1 MDQWL
6 RTGYLNK
13 KVPVIDDSGKESD
26 NNSSEKEVEE
36 STGDNSVT
44 DTDKN
49 TTKTPKSKAVKRK
62 YCEDYLE
69 FGFFWCGNANEPIP
83 QCVICFEKL
92 SNGSMKPSL
101 LKRHFEGKHENLQGK
116 PLDFFKKKKIE
127 LNSNKKSITSFTT
140 TNAQAT
146 EASYLVSLRIAKTA
160 KPHTIGE
167 TLLLPAAKDMVK
179 VLLGSAAAEKL
190 NTVSLSNNTVSR
202 RIDEMA
208 SNVKEKLIQDIK
220 KSKFFAIQIDESTD
234 LTDFAQLLT
243 YVRYEKDQLID
254 EEFLFCEPLPTNT
267 TADEIFRKL
276 NEFFSK
282 NNIDWKH
289 CVGLCSDGAR
299 AMTGVRGGVVA
310 KVKAVS
316 QDAKFT
322 HCSIHREA
330 LATKAMPKV
339 LKTVLEQSIKVVN
352 FIKSRALNSRLFSIL
367 CNEMGSEHNKL
378 LFHTEVR
385 WLSRGKVLIRLFELR
400 SEVQLFLTEHKFH
413 LADCFTDKL
422 WLARL
427 GYLAD
432 IFGRL
437 NDLNL
442 SLQGTNVNAFTVTD
456 KINATVLKLQFI
468 INDIKKKNVSSL
480 LTLDEFLKENELI
493 LEKELMI
500 DIEEHCNGL
509 VNSFRSYFPENLENE
524 SWIRDPFSL
533 SNKNLDAFSVIE
545 RDQLAEISCNGD
557 LKLEF
562 KQQNLSD
569 FWFQRRSEYEAIS
582 DKALKFL
589 MPFVSSYLCEVGF
602 SAMLSI
608 KNKYRTRL
616 NLEPSLRLK
625 LTKIEPN
632 ITYLIG
638 NKQHH
643 PSH

>member
-1 MDQWL
+1 
-6 RTGYLNK
+6 
-13 KVPVIDDSGKESD
+13 
-26 NNSSEKEVEE
+26 
-36 STGDNSVT
+36 
-44 DTDKN
+44 
-49 TTKTPKSKAVKRK
+49 
-62 YCEDYLE
+62 
-69 FGFFWCGNANEPIP
+69 
-83 QCVICFEKL
+83 
-92 SNGSMKPSL
+92 
-101 LKRHFEGKHENLQGK
+101 
-116 PLDFFKKKKIE
+116 
-127 LNSNKKSITSFTT
+127 
-140 TNAQAT
+140 
-146 EASYLVSLRIAKTA
+146 
-160 KPHTIGE
+160 
-167 TLLLPAAKDMVK
+167 
-179 VLLGSAAAEKL
+179 
-190 NTVSLSNNTVSR
+190 
-202 RIDEMA
+202 
-208 SNVKEKLIQDIK
+208 
-220 KSKFFAIQIDESTD
+220 
-234 LTDFAQLLT
+234 
-243 YVRYEKDQLID
+243 
-254 EEFLFCEPLPTNT
+254 
-267 TADEIFRKL
+267 
-276 NEFFSK
+276 
-282 NNIDWKH
+282 
-289 CVGLCSDGAR
+289 
-299 AMTGVRGGVVA
+299 MTGVRGGVIA

-316 QDAKFT
+316 PGTKFT

-330 LATKAMPKV
+330 LATKAMPKE

-400 SEVQLFLTEHKFH
+400 SEVQLFLTKHKFH
-413 LADCFTDKL
+413 LADCFTDEL
-422 WLARL
+422 WLSRL
-427 GYLAD
+427 GYLSD

-442 SLQGTNVNAFTVTD
+442 NLQGTNVNAFTVTD
-456 KINATVLKLQFI
+456 KITATVLKLQFT
-468 INDIKKKNVSSL
+468 INDIKKKKVSSL
-480 LTLDEFLKENELI
+480 LTLYEFLKENELI
-493 LEKELMI
+493 LQKELMK

-533 SNKNLDAFSVIE
+533 SDKNLDAFSVVE
-545 RDQLAEISCNGD
+545 RDQLAEISCNGV

-632 ITYLIG
+632 ITYLMG
-638 NKQHH
+638 NKQLQ